1 MKFSPIIYLIGM
13 LLCIL
18 SLFMMIPAFVDWLY
32 GNNDWPAF
40 VGASLLTL
48 FVGAILY
55 LSNRDSTTEH
65 LELRQAFLLTN
76 SAWISI
82 ALFGS
87 LPFLLSEIDMSFTD
101 AIFESTSGI
110 TTTGATVINNLEAT
124 SHGILI
130 WRALLQWLGGVGI
143 IVMALAVLPMLSIG
157 GMQLFKTESYET
169 PDKVVPKAASFA
181 AGISIVYITLT
192 VVWALMLWFAGM
204 PLFDS
209 IAHAMTTL
217 ATGGYSTR
225 SDSLAAF
232 NSSSIEII
240 VIFGMIVGS
249 LPFVHY
255 LAITKKGLK
264 NLFKDDQVKLF
275 LTLIVFVV
283 LIVSIYLNLN
293 DIPFLEALRLASFN
307 VISIIT
313 GTGFGTSDFNN
324 WGGFPTTILLILMFI
339 GGCAGSTTCGLRM
352 ARIQVLVA
360 NAKAQIS
367 KLIRPHAVVVSYYN
381 QKPIPEN
388 VAESVMGF
396 FFLYII
402 SFAVIACLLGGLG
415 LDLITAISGAASAI
429 GNVGPGLGDIIGPS
443 GTYQS
448 IPELGKLFLCAGMIL
463 GRLEIFAILVLS
475 LIHISEPTRPY

>member
-40 VGASLLTL
+40 VGASILTL

-76 SAWISI
+76 SAWVSI

-463 GRLEIFAILVLS
+463 GRLEIFAILVMFSPLFWKN
-475 LIHISEPTRPY
+475 

>member
-18 SLFMMIPAFVDWLY
+18 SIFMIVPAFVDWFY
-32 GNNDWPAF
+32 GSENWPAF
-40 VGASLLTL
+40 VGSSIATL
-48 FVGAILY
+48 FVGIVLFF
-55 LSNRDSTTEH
+55 SNKGNATEH

-87 LPFLLSEIDMSFTD
+87 LPFLLSDIEMSFID
-101 AIFESTSGI
+101 AFFESTSGI
-110 TTTGATVINNLEAT
+110 TTTGATVIENLEAK

-192 VVWALMLWFAGM
+192 VIWALMLWGAGM
-204 PLFDS
+204 PIFDS

-217 ATGGYSTR
+217 ATGGYSTK
-225 SDSLAAF
+225 SESLAAF
-232 NSSSIEII
+232 DSSTIEII
-240 VIFGMIVGS
+240 IIFGMLVGS

-255 LAITKKGLK
+255 LTLSKNGLK
-264 NLFKDDQVKLF
+264 NLIKDDQVKLF
-275 LTLIVFVV
+275 LTLVLFVV
-283 LIVSIYLNLN
+283 LIISLYLSFNNL
-293 DIPFLEALRLASFN
+293 PFLDALRLASFN
-307 VISIIT
+307 VVSIIT

-352 ARIQVLVA
+352 ARIQVLIA
-360 NAKAQIS
+360 NAKAQVS

-396 FFLYII
+396 FFLYIL
-402 SFAVIACLLGGLG
+402 SFAVIASLLGGLG

-443 GTYQS
+443 GSYQS
-448 IPELGKLFLCAGMIL
+448 IPDLGKIILCAGMIL
-463 GRLEIFAILVLS
+463 GRLEIFAILVMFSPLFWKN
-475 LIHISEPTRPY
+475 

>member
-1 MKFSPIIYLIGM
+1 MKIAPIIYLIGL

-18 SLFMMIPAFVDWLY
+18 SLFMLIPALVDWFY
-32 GNNDWPAF
+32 GNDDWPAF
-40 VGASLLTL
+40 VGASFITL
-48 FVGAILY
+48 FVGSICY
-55 LSNRDSTTEH
+55 LSNKGIVTEH

-87 LPFLLSEIDMSFTD
+87 IPFMLSEIDMSFTD

-110 TTTGATVINNLEAT
+110 TTTGATVINNLDTT

-181 AGISIVYITLT
+181 AGISMVYISLTTL
-192 VVWALMLWFAGM
+192 WALMLWIAGM
-204 PLFDS
+204 PIFDS
-209 IAHAMTTL
+209 IAHAMTTI
-217 ATGGYSTR
+217 ATGGYSTK
-225 SDSLAAF
+225 SESLAAF
-232 NSSSIEII
+232 GSSSIEII
-240 VIFGMIVGS
+240 IIFGMIVGS

-255 LAITKKGLK
+255 LSISKNGFK
-264 NLFKDDQVKLF
+264 NLIKDDQVKLF
-275 LTLIVFVV
+275 LTLIIFVVFV
-283 LIVSIYLNLN
+283 ISIYLSFQN
-293 DIPFLEALRLASFN
+293 IPFVDAIRLSSFN
-307 VISIIT
+307 VISILT

-324 WGGFPTTILLILMFI
+324 WGGFPTTILLILMFV

-402 SFAVIACLLGGLG
+402 SFAIIACLLGMLG

-429 GNVGPGLGDIIGPS
+429 GNVGPGLGDIIGPTGS
-443 GTYQS
+443 YQT
-448 IPELGKLFLCAGMIL
+448 IPDMGKFFLCAGMIL
-463 GRLEIFAILVLS
+463 GRLEIFAILVMFSPLFWKN
-475 LIHISEPTRPY
+475 

>member
-192 VVWALMLWFAGM
+192 VIWALMLWVAGM

-283 LIVSIYLNLN
+283 LIVTIYLNLN

-448 IPELGKLFLCAGMIL
+448 IPELGKLFLCVGMIL
-463 GRLEIFAILVLS
+463 GRLEIFAILVMFSPLFWKN
-475 LIHISEPTRPY
+475 

>member
-110 TTTGATVINNLEAT
+110 TTTGATVINNLEET

-192 VVWALMLWFAGM
+192 VVWALMLWVVGM
-204 PLFDS
+204 PVFDS

-463 GRLEIFAILVLS
+463 GRLEIFAILVMFSPLFWKN
-475 LIHISEPTRPY
+475 

>member
-18 SLFMMIPAFVDWLY
+18 SLFMLIPAFVDWLY

-192 VVWALMLWFAGM
+192 VVWALMLWVAGM

-463 GRLEIFAILVLS
+463 GRLEIFAILVMFSPLFWKN
-475 LIHISEPTRPY
+475 

>member
-1 MKFSPIIYLIGM
+1 
-13 LLCIL
+13 
-18 SLFMMIPAFVDWLY
+18 MIPAFVDWLY

-40 VGASLLTL
+40 VGASFLTL

-76 SAWISI
+76 TAWISI

-192 VVWALMLWFAGM
+192 VVWALMLWVAGM

-448 IPELGKLFLCAGMIL
+448 IPELGKLFLCVGMIL
-463 GRLEIFAILVLS
+463 GRLEIFAILVMFSPLFWKN
-475 LIHISEPTRPY
+475 

>member
-18 SLFMMIPAFVDWLY
+18 SIFMLIPAIVDWFY
-32 GNNDWPAF
+32 GGKNWPAF
-40 VGASLLTL
+40 VGSSMATL
-48 FVGAILY
+48 FIGSILF
-55 LSNRDSTTEH
+55 LTNKGNATEH

-87 LPFLLSEIDMSFTD
+87 LPFLLSDIDMSFID
-101 AIFESTSGI
+101 AFFESTSGI
-110 TTTGATVINNLEAT
+110 TTTGATVIENLEEK

-192 VVWALMLWFAGM
+192 IIWTFMLWGAGM
-204 PLFDS
+204 SIFDS

-217 ATGGYSTR
+217 ATGGYSTK
-225 SDSLAAF
+225 SESLAAF
-232 NSSSIEII
+232 NSSTIEII
-240 VIFGMIVGS
+240 IIFGMLVGS

-255 LAITKKGLK
+255 LTLTKKGIK
-264 NLFKDDQVKLF
+264 NLLKDDQVKLF
-275 LTLIVFVV
+275 LTLVLFVV
-283 LIVSIYLNLN
+283 LIMSLYLSTNN
-293 DIPFLEALRLASFN
+293 IPYLEALRLASFN

-324 WGGFPTTILLILMFI
+324 WGGFPTTILLILMFV

-352 ARIQVLVA
+352 ARIQVLIA
-360 NAKAQIS
+360 NAKGQVS
-367 KLIRPHAVVVSYYN
+367 KLIRPHAIIVSYYN

-402 SFAVIACLLGGLG
+402 SFAVIASLLGGLG

-429 GNVGPGLGDIIGPS
+429 GNVGPGLGDIIGPTGS
-443 GTYQS
+443 YQS
-448 IPELGKLFLCAGMIL
+448 IPNLGKLILCAGMIL
-463 GRLEIFAILVLS
+463 GRLEIFAILVMFSPLFWKN
-475 LIHISEPTRPY
+475 

>member
-192 VVWALMLWFAGM
+192 IVWALMLWVAGM

-463 GRLEIFAILVLS
+463 GRLEIFAILVMFSPLFWKN
-475 LIHISEPTRPY
+475 

>member
-1 MKFSPIIYLIGM
+1 MKIAPIIYLIGL

-18 SLFMMIPAFVDWLY
+18 SLFMIIPALVDWFY
-32 GNNDWPAF
+32 GNDDWPAF
-40 VGASLLTL
+40 VGASFITL
-48 FVGAILY
+48 FVGSICY
-55 LSNRDSTTEH
+55 LSNKGIVTEH

-87 LPFLLSEIDMSFTD
+87 IPFMLSEIDMSFTD

-110 TTTGATVINNLEAT
+110 TTTGATVINNLDTT

-181 AGISIVYITLT
+181 AGISMVYISLTTL
-192 VVWALMLWFAGM
+192 WALMLWIAGM
-204 PLFDS
+204 PIFDS
-209 IAHAMTTL
+209 IAHAMTTI
-217 ATGGYSTR
+217 ATGGYSTK
-225 SDSLAAF
+225 SESLAAF
-232 NSSSIEII
+232 ASSSIEII
-240 VIFGMIVGS
+240 IIFGMIVGS

-255 LAITKKGLK
+255 LSISKNGFK
-264 NLFKDDQVKLF
+264 NLIKDDQVKLF
-275 LTLIVFVV
+275 LALIIFVV
-283 LIVSIYLNLN
+283 FIISIYLSFQN
-293 DIPFLEALRLASFN
+293 IPYVDAIRLASFN
-307 VISIIT
+307 VISILT

-324 WGGFPTTILLILMFI
+324 WGGFPTTILLILMFV

-402 SFAVIACLLGGLG
+402 SFAIIACLLGMLG

-429 GNVGPGLGDIIGPS
+429 GNVGPGLGDIIGPTGS
-443 GTYQS
+443 YQT
-448 IPELGKLFLCAGMIL
+448 IPDMGKFFLCAGMIL
-463 GRLEIFAILVLS
+463 GRLEIFAILVMFSPLFWKN
-475 LIHISEPTRPY
+475 

>member
-18 SLFMMIPAFVDWLY
+18 SIFMMIPAFVDWLY

-415 LDLITAISGAASAI
+415 LDLITSISGAASAI

-448 IPELGKLFLCAGMIL
+448 IPEPGKLFLCAGMIL
-463 GRLEIFAILVLS
+463 GRLEIFAILVMFSPLFWKN
-475 LIHISEPTRPY
+475 

>member
-367 KLIRPHAVVVSYYN
+367 KLIRPHAVIVSYYN

-463 GRLEIFAILVLS
+463 GRLEIFAILVMFSPLFWKN
-475 LIHISEPTRPY
+475 

>member
-192 VVWALMLWFAGM
+192 VVWALMLWVAGM

-293 DIPFLEALRLASFN
+293 DVPFLEALRLASFN

-463 GRLEIFAILVLS
+463 GRLEIFAILVMFSPLFWKN
-475 LIHISEPTRPY
+475 

>member
-40 VGASLLTL
+40 VGASFLTL
-48 FVGAILY
+48 FVGGILY

-192 VVWALMLWFAGM
+192 VVWALMLWVAGM

-293 DIPFLEALRLASFN
+293 DIPFHEALRLASFN

-463 GRLEIFAILVLS
+463 GRLEIFAILVMFSPLFWKN
-475 LIHISEPTRPY
+475 

>member
-40 VGASLLTL
+40 VGASFLTL
-48 FVGAILY
+48 FVGGILY

-110 TTTGATVINNLEAT
+110 TTTGATVIDNLEAT

-463 GRLEIFAILVLS
+463 GRLEIFAILVMFSPLFWKN
-475 LIHISEPTRPY
+475 

>member
-48 FVGAILY
+48 FIGAILY

-192 VVWALMLWFAGM
+192 VIWALMLWVAGM
-204 PLFDS
+204 PLFDA

-283 LIVSIYLNLN
+283 FIVSIYLNLN

-463 GRLEIFAILVLS
+463 GRLEIFAILVMFSPLFWKN
-475 LIHISEPTRPY
+475 

>member
-55 LSNRDSTTEH
+55 LSNRGSTTEH

-463 GRLEIFAILVLS
+463 GRLEIFAILVMFSPLFWKN
-475 LIHISEPTRPY
+475 

>member
-240 VIFGMIVGS
+240 VIFGMIIGS

-264 NLFKDDQVKLF
+264 NLFEDDQVKLF

-463 GRLEIFAILVLS
+463 GRLEIFAILVMFSPLFWKN
-475 LIHISEPTRPY
+475 

>member
-48 FVGAILY
+48 FVGAILF

-192 VVWALMLWFAGM
+192 VVWALMLWVAGM

-463 GRLEIFAILVLS
+463 GRLEIFAILVMFSPLFWKN
-475 LIHISEPTRPY
+475 

>member
-1 MKFSPIIYLIGM
+1 MRDFRSILNIIGILICIESIAM
-13 LLCIL
+13 L
-18 SLFMMIPAFVDWLY
+18 IPMFFDLYYGNYDWLQFFY
-32 GNNDWPAF
+32 S
-40 VGASLLTL
+40 SLIT
-48 FVGAILY
+48 FFIGIILY
-55 LSNRDSTTEH
+55 FSFRKKNIKLGI
-65 LELRQAFLLTN
+65 RQAFLLTN

-82 ALFGS
+82 AIFGS
-87 LPFLLSEIDMSFTD
+87 LPFLLSDIDMSFVD
-101 AIFESTSGI
+101 AFFESTSGI
-110 TTTGATVINNLEAT
+110 TTTGATVIENLEAK

-181 AGISIVYITLT
+181 AGISIVYITLS
-192 VVWALMLWFAGM
+192 VIWGFMLWGAGM
-204 PLFDS
+204 PIFDS

-217 ATGGYSTR
+217 ATGGYSTK
-225 SDSLAAF
+225 SESLAAF
-232 NSSSIEII
+232 NSSTIEII
-240 VIFGMIVGS
+240 IIFGMLVGS

-255 LAITKKGLK
+255 LTLTKNGIR
-264 NLFKDDQVKLF
+264 NLIKDDQVKLF
-275 LTLIVFVV
+275 LTLVLFVV
-283 LIVSIYLNLN
+283 LIMSLYLSFNNLPYV
-293 DIPFLEALRLASFN
+293 DAFRLASFN

-324 WGGFPTTILLILMFI
+324 WGGFPTTILLILMFV

-352 ARIQVLVA
+352 ARIQVLIA
-360 NAKAQIS
+360 NAKAQVS
-367 KLIRPHAVVVSYYN
+367 KLIRPHTVVVSYYN

-402 SFAVIACLLGGLG
+402 SFAVIASLLGGLG
-415 LDLITAISGAASAI
+415 LDLVTAISGAASAI

-443 GTYQS
+443 GSYQS
-448 IPELGKLFLCAGMIL
+448 IPELGKLILCVGMIL
-463 GRLEIFAILVLS
+463 GRLEIFAILVMFSPLFWKN
-475 LIHISEPTRPY
+475 

>member
-40 VGASLLTL
+40 VGASFLTL
-48 FVGAILY
+48 FVGGILY

-192 VVWALMLWFAGM
+192 VVWALMLWVAGM

-240 VIFGMIVGS
+240 VIFGMIIGS

-463 GRLEIFAILVLS
+463 GRLEIFAILVMFSPLFWKN
-475 LIHISEPTRPY
+475 

>member
-1 MKFSPIIYLIGM
+1 MKFAPIIYLIGM

-18 SLFMMIPAFVDWLY
+18 SLFMMIPAFVDWFY

-40 VGASLLTL
+40 VGSSLATL
-48 FVGAILY
+48 FVGAILF

-87 LPFLLSEIDMSFTD
+87 LPFLFSEINMSLTD

-324 WGGFPTTILLILMFI
+324 WGGFPTTILLILMFV

-443 GTYQS
+443 GSYQS

-463 GRLEIFAILVLS
+463 GRLEIFAILVMFSPLFWKN
-475 LIHISEPTRPY
+475 

>member
-110 TTTGATVINNLEAT
+110 TTTGATVIDNLEAT

-448 IPELGKLFLCAGMIL
+448 IPELGKLFLCVGMIL
-463 GRLEIFAILVLS
+463 GRLEIFAILVMFSPLFWKN
-475 LIHISEPTRPY
+475 

>member
-192 VVWALMLWFAGM
+192 VIWALMLWFAGM

-360 NAKAQIS
+360 NAKAQIY

-463 GRLEIFAILVLS
+463 GRLEIFAILVMFSPLFWKN
-475 LIHISEPTRPY
+475 

>member
-1 MKFSPIIYLIGM
+1 MKFAPIIYLIGM

-192 VVWALMLWFAGM
+192 VIWALMLWVAGM

-448 IPELGKLFLCAGMIL
+448 IPELGKLFLCVGMIL
-463 GRLEIFAILVLS
+463 GRLEIFAILVMFSPLFWKN
-475 LIHISEPTRPY
+475 

>member
-181 AGISIVYITLT
+181 AGISIVYITLA
-192 VVWALMLWFAGM
+192 VVCALMLWFAGM

-463 GRLEIFAILVLS
+463 GRLEIFAILVMFSPLFWKN
-475 LIHISEPTRPY
+475 

>member
-18 SLFMMIPAFVDWLY
+18 SIFMIIPALVDWFY
-32 GNNDWPAF
+32 GSKNWPAF
-40 VGASLLTL
+40 VGSSMATL
-48 FVGAILY
+48 FVGSILF
-55 LSNRDSTTEH
+55 LTNKGSATEH

-76 SAWISI
+76 SAWVSI

-87 LPFLLSEIDMSFTD
+87 LPFLLSDIEMSFID
-101 AIFESTSGI
+101 AFFESTSGI
-110 TTTGATVINNLEAT
+110 TTTGATVIENLET
-124 SHGILI
+124 KSHGILI

-192 VVWALMLWFAGM
+192 VMWVFMLWGAGM
-204 PLFDS
+204 PIFDS

-217 ATGGYSTR
+217 ATGGYSTK
-225 SDSLAAF
+225 SESLAAF
-232 NSSSIEII
+232 NSSTIEII
-240 VIFGMIVGS
+240 IIFGMLVGS

-255 LAITKKGLK
+255 LTLSKNGLK
-264 NLFKDDQVKLF
+264 NLIKDDQVKLF
-275 LTLIVFVV
+275 LTLVLFVV
-283 LIVSIYLNLN
+283 LIMSLYLSFNNLSYL
-293 DIPFLEALRLASFN
+293 DALRLASFN

-324 WGGFPTTILLILMFI
+324 WGGFPTTILLILMFV

-352 ARIQVLVA
+352 ARIQVLIA
-360 NAKAQIS
+360 NAKAQVS

-396 FFLYII
+396 FFLYIL
-402 SFAVIACLLGGLG
+402 SFAVIASLLGGLG
-415 LDLITAISGAASAI
+415 LDLVTAVSGAASAI

-443 GTYQS
+443 GSYQS
-448 IPELGKLFLCAGMIL
+448 IPDLGKIILCAGMIL
-463 GRLEIFAILVLS
+463 GRLEIFAILVMFSPLFWKN
-475 LIHISEPTRPY
+475 

>member
-192 VVWALMLWFAGM
+192 VVWALMLWVAGM

-225 SDSLAAF
+225 SASLAAF

-463 GRLEIFAILVLS
+463 GRLEIFAILVMFSPLFWKN
-475 LIHISEPTRPY
+475 

>member
-40 VGASLLTL
+40 VGASFLTL
-48 FVGAILY
+48 FVGGILY

-192 VVWALMLWFAGM
+192 VVWALMLWVAGM

-402 SFAVIACLLGGLG
+402 SFALIACLLGGLG

-463 GRLEIFAILVLS
+463 GRLEIFAILVMFSPLFWKN
-475 LIHISEPTRPY
+475 

>member
-18 SLFMMIPAFVDWLY
+18 SLFMMIPAFVDWFY

-463 GRLEIFAILVLS
+463 GRLEIFAILVMFSPLFWKN
-475 LIHISEPTRPY
+475 

>member
-192 VVWALMLWFAGM
+192 VAWALMLWFAGM

-463 GRLEIFAILVLS
+463 GRLEIFAILVMFSPLFWKN
-475 LIHISEPTRPY
+475 

>member
-396 FFLYII
+396 FFYI
-402 SFAVIACLLGGLG
+402 
-415 LDLITAISGAASAI
+415 
-429 GNVGPGLGDIIGPS
+429 
-443 GTYQS
+443 
-448 IPELGKLFLCAGMIL
+448 
-463 GRLEIFAILVLS
+463 
-475 LIHISEPTRPY
+475 

>member
-192 VVWALMLWFAGM
+192 VAWALMLWFAGM

-232 NSSSIEII
+232 NSSSIEMI

-463 GRLEIFAILVLS
+463 GRLEIFAILVMFSPLFWKN
-475 LIHISEPTRPY
+475 

>member
-1 MKFSPIIYLIGM
+1 MKFSPIIYLIGI
-13 LLCIL
+13 LLSIL

-463 GRLEIFAILVLS
+463 GRLEIFAILVMFSPLFWKN
-475 LIHISEPTRPY
+475 